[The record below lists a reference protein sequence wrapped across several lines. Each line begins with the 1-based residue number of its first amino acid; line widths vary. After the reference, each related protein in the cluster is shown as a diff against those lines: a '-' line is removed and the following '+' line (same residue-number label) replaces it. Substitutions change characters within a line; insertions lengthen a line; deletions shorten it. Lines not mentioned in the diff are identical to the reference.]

1 MQTLRS
7 FARDSSYTQPHK
19 RKINLLAEKSKE
31 LGKSLIYTSDNLQQ
45 EVDLLEFVMQHLMIQ
60 KLLKV

>member
-1 MQTLRS
+1 
-7 FARDSSYTQPHK
+7 
-19 RKINLLAEKSKE
+19 LAEKSKE